1 MGAILLE
8 GLYIM
13 AGLVSLVTAFM
24 AFKDSKHP
32 TRMGTTLFWALLA
45 LVFIVGKYVP
55 AQLIGAVLIVMGFLT
70 ATKQVNFGSQKNA
83 EESVRE
89 ERSKQFGNKLFVP
102 AMSIAI
108 IAFAVAQFTP
118 LSGLVG
124 LGFGAITATVIALV
138 MTKVE
143 AGYIA
148 YDGSRLL
155 QQVGSASI
163 LPQLLAA
170 LGSLFAAAGVGEV
183 IATVI
188 S

>member
-13 AGLVSLVTAFM
+13 AGLLSLVTAFM

-124 LGFGAITATVIALV
+124 LGFG
-138 MTKVE
+138 
-143 AGYIA
+143 
-148 YDGSRLL
+148 
-155 QQVGSASI
+155 
-163 LPQLLAA
+163 
-170 LGSLFAAAGVGEV
+170 
-183 IATVI
+183 
-188 S
+188 